1 MDKEQEKLLD
11 ALSAYMIRE
20 HLTAKEIAAMLGIS
34 ANTITNWRKGGTMS
48 VSNRRMVSRLVEDYS
63 NLKIT
68 SESGT
73 PVPLLTAQQP
83 PPPRR
88 PSECSF
94 DVPPPV
100 FVPLLTV
107 AQAAE
112 VACHTSGDPA
122 TNIQAGEQSGFVN
135 AKPGDFAIVVS
146 GRSMMPWY
154 PPGTHILVGRDEIP
168 KTGDRVAAM
177 LAERTE
183 PVFKVFIDH
192 GDSFEL
198 LSINERDGLP
208 PIRLNKMDRTEW
220 YWCWPIKESKRDERA
235 LDAAMREFGIHHFW
249 EKNINQQN
257 EGK

>member
-20 HLTAKEIAAMLGIS
+20 HLTAKEVSAMLGVS
-34 ANTITNWRKGGTMS
+34 PNTITNWRKGGTMS
-48 VSNRRMVSRLVEDYS
+48 VSNRRTVSRLVEDYS
-63 NLKIT
+63 NLRIT
-68 SESGT
+68 PESGT
-73 PVPLLTAQQP
+73 PVPLLAAQS

-122 TNIQAGEQSGFVN
+122 TNIQVGEQSGFMHP
-135 AKPGDFAIVVS
+135 KPGDFAIVVS
-146 GRSMMPWY
+146 GSSMMPWY

-198 LSINERDGLP
+198 LSINERDGLQ

-249 EKNINQQN
+249 EKKVQV
-257 EGK
+257 K

>member
-1 MDKEQEKLLD
+1 MNDAELYRKFEEYFTDHGWTFEQ
-11 ALSAYMIRE
+11 
-20 HLTAKEIAAMLGIS
+20 AAAAIE
-34 ANTITNWRKGGTMS
+34 
-48 VSNRRMVSRLVEDYS
+48 VSRSSLFNWKNGKPISKRARMAMRTLIAEPK
-63 NLKIT
+63 N
-68 SESGT
+68 
-73 PVPLLTAQQP
+73 TAPQK
-83 PPPRR
+83 R
-88 PSECSF
+88 PGDCSY

-122 TNIQAGEQSGFVN
+122 TNIQAGEQSGFMHP
-135 AKPGDFAIVVS
+135 KPGDFAIVVS
-146 GRSMMPWY
+146 GSSMMPWY

>member
-20 HLTAKEIAAMLGIS
+20 HLTAKEIAVMLGVS

-48 VSNRRMVSRLVEDYS
+48 VSNRRTVSRLVEDYS

-83 PPPRR
+83 PPRR

-107 AQAAE
+107 AQAA
-112 VACHTSGDPA
+112 TL
-122 TNIQAGEQSGFVN
+122 QAAPFGPSAPSIEDGEQSGFIN

-146 GRSMMPWY
+146 GSSMMPWY

-198 LSINERDGLP
+198 LSINERDGLQ

-249 EKNINQQN
+249 EKKVQV
-257 EGK
+257 K

>member
-20 HLTAKEIAAMLGIS
+20 HLTAKEIAVMLGVS

-48 VSNRRMVSRLVEDYS
+48 VSNRRTVSRLVEDYS

-83 PPPRR
+83 PPRR

-94 DVPPPV
+94 DVPPPI

-122 TNIQAGEQSGFVN
+122 TNIQVGEQSGFMHP
-135 AKPGDFAIVVS
+135 KPGDFAIVVS
-146 GRSMMPWY
+146 GSSMMPWY

-198 LSINERDGLP
+198 LSINERDGLQ

-249 EKNINQQN
+249 EKKVQV
-257 EGK
+257 K

>member
-1 MDKEQEKLLD
+1 MLDDKELISLLYQTIARDSLKLASVSDDLGVAPETISRWKKSGKLGRSNRD
-11 ALSAYMIRE
+11 ALAVWLAS
-20 HLTAKEIAAMLGIS
+20 
-34 ANTITNWRKGGTMS
+34 KGVDLEAELMK
-48 VSNRRMVSRLVEDYS
+48 NRPQSPFS
-63 NLKIT
+63 
-68 SESGT
+68 S
-73 PVPLLTAQQP
+73 
-83 PPPRR
+83 RR
-88 PSECSF
+88 PAECSF

-122 TNIQAGEQSGFVN
+122 TNIQAGEQSGFMHP
-135 AKPGDFAIVVS
+135 KPGDFAIVVS
-146 GRSMMPWY
+146 GSSMMPWY

-192 GDSFEL
+192 GDSLEL
-198 LSINERDGLP
+198 LSINERDGLQ

>member
-1 MDKEQEKLLD
+1 MNDAELYRKFEEYFTDHGWTFEQ
-11 ALSAYMIRE
+11 
-20 HLTAKEIAAMLGIS
+20 AAAAIE
-34 ANTITNWRKGGTMS
+34 
-48 VSNRRMVSRLVEDYS
+48 VSRSSLFNWKNGKPISKRARMAMRTLIAEPK
-63 NLKIT
+63 N
-68 SESGT
+68 
-73 PVPLLTAQQP
+73 TAPQK
-83 PPPRR
+83 R
-88 PSECSF
+88 PGDCSY

-122 TNIQAGEQSGFVN
+122 TNIQAGEQSGFMHP
-135 AKPGDFAIVVS
+135 KPGDFAIVVS
-146 GRSMMPWY
+146 GSSMMPWY

-198 LSINERDGLP
+198 LSINERDGLQ

>member
-1 MDKEQEKLLD
+1 MTKEVIKMTSQEAKTYLLD
-11 ALSAYMIRE
+11 FLRKNKIDQKEFAKMIGKSEVTISRWLNSDKPLSESNINAIKFIIWSYSSE
-20 HLTAKEIAAMLGIS
+20 KSKKEIPSL
-34 ANTITNWRKGGTMS
+34 
-48 VSNRRMVSRLVEDYS
+48 SRL
-63 NLKIT
+63 
-68 SESGT
+68 SGD
-73 PVPLLTAQQP
+73 V
-83 PPPRR
+83 
-88 PSECSF
+88 SF
-94 DVPPPV
+94 DVPPPI

-122 TNIQAGEQSGFVN
+122 TNIQVGEQSGFMHP
-135 AKPGDFAIVVS
+135 KPGDFAIVVS
-146 GRSMMPWY
+146 GSSMMPWY

-198 LSINERDGLP
+198 LSINERDGLQ

-249 EKNINQQN
+249 EKKVQV
-257 EGK
+257 K

>member
-1 MDKEQEKLLD
+1 MLDDKELISLLYQTIARDSLKLASVSDDLGVAPETISRWKKSGKLGRSNRD
-11 ALSAYMIRE
+11 ALAVWLAS
-20 HLTAKEIAAMLGIS
+20 
-34 ANTITNWRKGGTMS
+34 KGVDLEAELMK
-48 VSNRRMVSRLVEDYS
+48 NRPQSPFS
-63 NLKIT
+63 
-68 SESGT
+68 S
-73 PVPLLTAQQP
+73 
-83 PPPRR
+83 RR
-88 PSECSF
+88 PAECSF

-122 TNIQAGEQSGFVN
+122 TNIQAGEQSGFMHP
-135 AKPGDFAIVVS
+135 KPGDFAIVVS
-146 GRSMMPWY
+146 GSSMMPWY

-198 LSINERDGLP
+198 LSINERDGLQ